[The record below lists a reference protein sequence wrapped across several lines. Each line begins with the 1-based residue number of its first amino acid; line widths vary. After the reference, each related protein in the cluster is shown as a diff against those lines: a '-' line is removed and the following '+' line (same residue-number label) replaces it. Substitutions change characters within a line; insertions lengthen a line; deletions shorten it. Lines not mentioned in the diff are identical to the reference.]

1 MKKTIVTAAMLAVSL
16 TASFSASAEDKMIKF
31 PIAGAMAVNDAQQRL
46 GDSVKFYFADQQTP
60 KVASKITSDKTSQ
73 RTNGFGKSAEKACNW
88 VFLSAMLALQKRA
101 TEVGAD
107 AVINI
112 VSNFKDQEFASQT
125 EYECADGAIMA
136 GVALK
141 GDFVK
146 LAK

>member
-1 MKKTIVTAAMLAVSL
+1 MKKNIVTAAVLAVSL
-16 TASFSASAEDKMIKF
+16 TASFSASAEDKMVKF

-112 VSNFKDQEFASQT
+112 VSNFKDKEFASQT

>member
-1 MKKTIVTAAMLAVSL
+1 MKKTIAVAALLAVSL

-31 PIAGAMAVNDAQQRL
+31 PIAGAMAANDAQQRL
-46 GDSVKFYFADQQTP
+46 GDTVKFYFADQPTP

-73 RTNGFGKSAEKACNW
+73 RTNGFGKSSEKACNW

-107 AVINI
+107 AVVNI

-125 EYECADGAIMA
+125 EFECADGAIMA

>member
-1 MKKTIVTAAMLAVSL
+1 MKKTLVTAAMLAVSL
-16 TASFSASAEDKMIKF
+16 TASFSASAEDKMVKF
-31 PIAGAMAVNDAQQRL
+31 PIAGAMAANDAQQRL

-107 AVINI
+107 AVVNI

>member
-1 MKKTIVTAAMLAVSL
+1 MKKTIATAALLAVSL
-16 TASFSASAEDKMIKF
+16 TASFSASAEDKMVKF

-112 VSNFKDQEFASQT
+112 VSNFRDQEFASQT